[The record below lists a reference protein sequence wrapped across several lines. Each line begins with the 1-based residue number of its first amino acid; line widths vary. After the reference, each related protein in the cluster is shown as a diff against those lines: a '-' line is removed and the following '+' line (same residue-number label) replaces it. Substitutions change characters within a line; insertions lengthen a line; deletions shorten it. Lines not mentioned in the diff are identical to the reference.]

1 MPCEIGWINHCR
13 MCHVRRGCAGVRW
26 SLVPARVHVSC
37 VCAMSIVLEPEL
49 TNANP
54 TNALPR
60 TYIVSDQK

>member
-1 MPCEIGWINHCR
+1 MPCEIGWITVGCA
-13 MCHVRRGCAGVRW
+13 HVRRGCAGVRW

-54 TNALPR
+54 KRKNGCT
-60 TYIVSDQK
+60 VSQVTTLN